1 MKFFDTDHCF
11 TLRVAVMLGVFVAK
25 KSGGHLN
32 PAVTLANCVY
42 RRFPWHKFPIYMF
55 AQMLGAMMGA
65 MVVYFNYISA
75 INMFEGGIDI
85 RTVDNAV
92 TSTASVF
99 ATYPV
104 AFISTKGQFFS
115 EFLSSAILMFCLFA
129 LVDAGVGNMLP
140 IFLVFLIF
148 GIGAAFGWETGYAM
162 NMARDFGP
170 RLVSY
175 FLGYG
180 TGVFTSGGT
189 YFWVC
194 IPSSQAHLSACN
206 LWGSAYTNNVYQ
218 IPIVAP
224 FVGTMTGGLVYDVF
238 VHTGGRSPIRT
249 PWTQTS
255 DAVWA
260 STFWRG
266 VTWQRPQD
274 ENEASCKTLRYNSHK
289 RGVHG
294 RHIDKRME
302 ISTIDWGTFRKQGV

>member
-1 MKFFDTDHCF
+1 
-11 TLRVAVMLGVFVAK
+11 MLGVFVAK

-32 PAVTLANCVY
+32 PAVTLANCVF
-42 RRFPWHKFPIYMF
+42 RRFPWHKLPLYAF
-55 AQMLGAMMGA
+55 AQLLGGMMGA
-65 MVVYFNYISA
+65 MVIYFNYISA
-75 INMFEGGIDI
+75 IDMFEGGIDI
-85 RTVDNAV
+85 RTVGNAA
-92 TSTASVF
+92 TSTAGVF
-99 ATYPV
+99 ATYPE

-180 TGVFTSGGT
+180 TGVFTAGNN
-189 YFWVC
+189 YFWVR
-194 IPSSQAHLSACN
+194 IPFTEKIFCGTIKSGPTQPPLIGN
-206 LWGSAYTNNVYQ
+206 IQ

-224 FVGTMTGGLVYDVF
+224 FVGTLTGGLMYDIF

-249 PWTQTS
+249 PWTQTFE
-255 DAVWA
+255 AV
-260 STFWRG
+260 
-266 VTWQRPQD
+266 
-274 ENEASCKTLRYNSHK
+274 
-289 RGVHG
+289 
-294 RHIDKRME
+294 
-302 ISTIDWGTFRKQGV
+302 